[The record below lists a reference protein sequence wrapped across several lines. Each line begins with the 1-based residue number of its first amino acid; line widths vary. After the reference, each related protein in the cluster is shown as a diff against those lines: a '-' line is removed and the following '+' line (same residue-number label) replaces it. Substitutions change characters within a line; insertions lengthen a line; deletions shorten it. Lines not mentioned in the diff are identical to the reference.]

1 MVYQLPMSFV
11 TETSKLNEIE
21 TEVAGNI
28 RNRGIEGAVV
38 SVGECGCVPETGRRT
53 SKYDY

>member
-1 MVYQLPMSFV
+1 MSFV